1 MGLEKYTPFQKR
13 TYALSV
19 EPARV
24 DEAGA
29 GLEHHEQIFKKQ
41 ELDSKAKFTERAPS
55 QKIVLLSQFRWRRVT
70 RLLKRPKPRPHSV
83 SEPSSNGP

>member
-13 TYALSV
+13 TYALNRPGDV
-19 EPARV
+19 
-24 DEAGA
+24 
-29 GLEHHEQIFKKQ
+29 GLEHDEQIFKKQ
-41 ELDSKAKFTERAPS
+41 ELESKAKFTERTPS

-70 RLLKRPKPRPHSV
+70 RLLKRPKPCPHSV